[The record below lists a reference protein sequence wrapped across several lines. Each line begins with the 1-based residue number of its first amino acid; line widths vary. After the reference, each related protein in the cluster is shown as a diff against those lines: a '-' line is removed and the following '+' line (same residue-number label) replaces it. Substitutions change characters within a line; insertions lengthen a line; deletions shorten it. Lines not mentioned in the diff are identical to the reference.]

1 MEDSASRL
9 ALTPCSGCAS
19 RLAPRAPHRAPRR
32 QPWLYIACFVLAP
45 VLMYMTDT
53 LYIDSGVGAED
64 EAEEVPCF
72 GSPLRVHAKA
82 VVRSLFALL
91 GQVMLWCG
99 AGLQLTRTSG
109 WAGMRTATRALFL
122 VCRECA

>member
-1 MEDSASRL
+1 
-9 ALTPCSGCAS
+9 
-19 RLAPRAPHRAPRR
+19 
-32 QPWLYIACFVLAP
+32 
-45 VLMYMTDT
+45 MYMTDT

-99 AGLQLTRTSG
+99 AGLQLARTSG
-109 WAGMRTATRALFL
+109 GRAGMRTATCALFL